1 MALNS
6 TWNLAL
12 GVTFFGILSFL
23 LGVIA
28 ENKKPPY
35 GTPIKGKDVTICKYP
50 SDPTVAL
57 GILSIL
63 ALLVAWVVGHAVV
76 FYPYKGKSVP
86 KGILFR
92 SFSLVVF
99 ISIAELTTGLALIF
113 FTWATV
119 TEGLHLSRNVHHNLD
134 TTCPT
139 AKTGLFGGAGFIA
152 LDATL
157 FWLVCQMLTLN
168 ARADYFD
175 EDEDAKGH
183 YGQVYETDSDAINAP
198 NKA

>member
-1 MALNS
+1 MTL
-6 TWNLAL
+6 
-12 GVTFFGILSFL
+12 F
-23 LGVIA
+23 
-28 ENKKPPY
+28 PY
-35 GTPIKGKDVTICKYP
+35 TT
-50 SDPTVAL
+50 
-57 GILSIL
+57 
-63 ALLVAWVVGHAVV
+63 
-76 FYPYKGKSVP
+76 
-86 KGILFR
+86 LFR
-92 SFSLVVF
+92 STSPHPLRLYHVVHSTIRQYQIWYFLDKGPSFASYSFSFCFVF
-99 ISIAELTTGLALIF
+99 CRLTTGLALIF

-183 YGQVYETDSDAINAP
+183 YGQVYETDYDAINAP
-198 NKA
+198 NKAWENGWFINKWWGVSIPVL